1 MLPKI
6 AVEFISNKI
15 ADAVNKSNDDK
26 IVKQETV
33 EEIIIKQIEKSM
45 IKLIQY
51 KISEL
56 WNDSTVSKFVTKN
69 WVNETIYQVTI
80 FYQQKYKV

>member
-1 MLPKI
+1 MDFYHLQEKTKHKYWIKDQMLPKI

-33 EEIIIKQIEKSM
+33 EEMIIKQIEKSM

-56 WNDSTVSKFVTKN
+56 
-69 WVNETIYQVTI
+69 
-80 FYQQKYKV
+80 

>member
-56 WNDSTVSKFVTKN
+56 
-69 WVNETIYQVTI
+69 
-80 FYQQKYKV
+80 

>member
-26 IVKQETV
+26 MVKQETV

-69 WVNETIYQVTI
+69 WVNQTI
-80 FYQQKYKV
+80 